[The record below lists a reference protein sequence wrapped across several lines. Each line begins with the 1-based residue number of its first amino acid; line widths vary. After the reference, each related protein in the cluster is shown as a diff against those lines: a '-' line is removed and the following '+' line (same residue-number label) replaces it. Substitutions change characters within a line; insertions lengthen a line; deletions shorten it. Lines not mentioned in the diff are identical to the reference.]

1 MIGGILVAHI
11 LRNHRILWRATTQNR
26 NTHSRVLSII
36 EIGMRDIIQNLKE
49 ETDNNPIAIKIQ
61 NIMTGTEIINMEVRT
76 PVIDFIPKTITKI
89 VKRTVDITVEIEK
102 SNSMIRII
110 IILVIPSSQ
119 NKVMT
124 GIPTIHP
131 VAIAETSSKAHMT
144 NTLKNDFQSR
154 IASLLFQLSKNCRFL
169 TVWSV
174 PKVIINN
181 IKAII
186 LI

>member
-49 ETDNNPIAIKIQ
+49 ETDNNPIAIQIQ

-76 PVIDFIPKTITKI
+76 PVIDFIPKTFTKI
-89 VKRTVDITVEIEK
+89 VKRTIDITVEIEK
-102 SNSMIRII
+102 SNSMIRIL
-110 IILVIPSSQ
+110 IILA
-119 NKVMT
+119 
-124 GIPTIHP
+124 IHP

-144 NTLKNDFQSR
+144 NTLKNDLQSR
-154 IASLLFQLSKNCRFL
+154 IASHLFQISKNCRFL